1 MAGKMTVKRVPTSRY
16 QDTRKFN
23 GLPFKFIE
31 RNLNKTDAVRTR
43 DLLKYKGNL
52 VRIIKTKLGFEVWAY
67 PKKRQVRKS

>member
-1 MAGKMTVKRVPTSRY
+1 MGTLKVKRVPIQRY
-16 QDTRKFN
+16 QEVRKFN

-67 PKKRQVRKS
+67 PKKHQAKKC